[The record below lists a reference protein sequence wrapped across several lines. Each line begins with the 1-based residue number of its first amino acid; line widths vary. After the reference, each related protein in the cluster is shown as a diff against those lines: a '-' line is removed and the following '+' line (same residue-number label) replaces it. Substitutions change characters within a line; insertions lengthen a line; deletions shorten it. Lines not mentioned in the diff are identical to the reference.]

1 MRPIDIARKLKLST
15 SALRNYEAHGLV
27 PPVERSTSGYR
38 KYTEE
43 HVAYF
48 TCIQA
53 MSPGFGMDVTAQV
66 MRLIQDRQ
74 LQAALWRVNEV
85 QANLQRDKQLAERNL
100 AMLEDGRAGK
110 VEEAGISEWM
120 TIGEVATMTS
130 LPSSTIRHWEKV
142 GLITTS
148 RDEKN
153 GYRLFNRSQ
162 IRKIM
167 LLRTLRPAVY
177 SLSVVELKEAIA
189 SMNEED
195 VKEARNI
202 ALETLRYLDQ
212 MNLVQMRGV
221 FYFYQLG
228 KVVQLVEE

>member
-15 SALRNYEAHGLV
+15 SALRNYEAQGLV
-27 PPVERSTSGYR
+27 PPVERSESGYR

-53 MSPGFGMDVTAQV
+53 MSPGFGMEVTAQV
-66 MRLIQDRQ
+66 VRLIQDRQ
-74 LQAALWRVNEV
+74 LQAAMWRVNEV
-85 QANLQRDKQLAERNL
+85 QAHLQRDKQLAERNV
-100 AMLEDGRAGK
+100 AMLEDSRAGK
-110 VEEAGISEWM
+110 EAGSSEWM

-177 SLSVVELKEAIA
+177 SLSVVELKDAIA
-189 SMNEED
+189 NMNEED
-195 VKEARNI
+195 VREARNI

-212 MNLVQMRGV
+212 MNLVQTRGV
-221 FYFYQLG
+221 FYFYQLC

>member
-1 MRPIDIARKLKLST
+1 MRPIDIARELKLST
-15 SALRNYEAHGLV
+15 SALRNYEAQGLV
-27 PPVERSTSGYR
+27 PPVERSASGYR
-38 KYTEE
+38 KYTAE

-48 TCIQA
+48 RCMQG
-53 MSPGFGMDVTAQV
+53 MSPGFGMEVTAQV

-74 LQAALWRVNEV
+74 LQAALWRINEV
-85 QANLQRDKQLAERNL
+85 QANLQRDKQIAEGNL
-100 AMLEDGRAGK
+100 AMLEDGQVEK
-110 VEEAGISEWM
+110 DEEARNSEWM
-120 TIGEVATMTS
+120 KIGEVAAMTS

-153 GYRLFNRSQ
+153 GYRLFNCSQ
-162 IRKIM
+162 IHKIM

-195 VKEARNI
+195 VREARNI

-212 MNLVQMRGV
+212 MNLEQMRGV
-221 FYFYQLG
+221 FYFYQLC